1 MVKKYAITVK
11 EILKR
16 TVIVEGEDLT
26 LKGAINKVNE
36 AVESDDLVLD
46 FDDFDGREI
55 GPSDLFKNG
64 EIHEEDVNFYYHLG
78 EEE

>member
-26 LKGAINKVNE
+26 LKGAYK
-36 AVESDDLVLD
+36 
-46 FDDFDGREI
+46 
-55 GPSDLFKNG
+55 
-64 EIHEEDVNFYYHLG
+64 
-78 EEE
+78 